1 MGTTLSGITV
11 VSGVVASGGV
21 IGNGNFEFVSAG
33 GIALH
38 TTIAGGGQQV
48 VNGGGSAVGDVV
60 SSGGEQ
66 SVQGGG
72 SALGSI
78 VTGGGD
84 LILSGGGI
92 ATGTVLQTGAELDL
106 QDLSYSTNGG
116 TATINPTTDVLS
128 VAIGGSSYTQQLAG
142 SYPNA
147 VLTLAYDQVVGGT
160 LVTVDQVACYAAGTR
175 LATPEGERDVAGLGA
190 GDAVLAWQD
199 GAWRAARVRWVGRLA
214 VDLAR
219 HPQPG
224 QAAPVR
230 IRAHAFADRVPAR
243 DLLVSPDHALWLD
256 GALFQAQ
263 ALCNGATIL
272 QEFPAR
278 IVYYHVEL
286 DRHALLCAEGLAAE
300 SYLDTGNRA
309 LFAGE
314 TGARAL
320 HPDLAAAG
328 GDVRR
333 CAALHLS
340 GPPVAAAHAGLVRR
354 AIACGHRLTDAPAL
368 RVLADGREVLSWQE
382 GETWRA
388 RMAAGT
394 RTVRLVSRS
403 FVPAW
408 FAEPDRRTLGVAV
421 AEVRLAGRRLP
432 MTSFAA
438 GWHAREGGWREGGW
452 RWTDGAATLHLPLTD
467 RPTLLTIRLT
477 GRGAR
482 YWAARPAAAGRERG
496 GTGWR
501 HAG

>member
-11 VSGVVASGGV
+11 VSGVVASGGT

-48 VNGGGSAVGDVV
+48 VNGGGSAVDNVV
-60 SSGGEQ
+60 ANGGEQ

-72 SALGSI
+72 IVIGST
-78 VTGGGD
+78 VSSGGD
-84 LILSGGGI
+84 LILSGGGV
-92 ATGTVLQTGAELDL
+92 ASATVLRPGAELDL
-106 QDLSYSTNGG
+106 QDLDYSVNGG
-116 TATINPTTDVLS
+116 TATINPSTDVLS
-128 VAIGGSSYTQQLAG
+128 VAIGSATYTQQLSG

-147 VLTLAYDQVVGGT
+147 VLSLAYDGITNGT

-175 LATPEGERDVAGLGA
+175 LATPAGERDVAALRA

-199 GAWRAARVRWVGRLA
+199 GAWRAARVRWAGHVA

-219 HPQPG
+219 HERPS

-230 IRAHAFADRVPAR
+230 IRAHAIAEGVPAR
-243 DLLVSPDHALWLD
+243 DLLVSPDHAIWLD

-263 ALCNGATIL
+263 ALCNGATIV

-278 IVYYHVEL
+278 IVYHHVEL

-314 TGARAL
+314 AGTRRL
-320 HPDLAAAG
+320 HADLAAG
-328 GDVRR
+328 GSAAVWAAQA
-333 CAALHLS
+333 CAPLHLD
-340 GPPVAAAHAGLVRR
+340 GPAVAVAHARLLRR
-354 AIACGHRLTDAPAL
+354 AITCGHLLTADPAL
-368 RVLADGREVLSWQE
+368 RLLADGRDVLSMQT

-388 RMAAGT
+388 NVPAGT
-394 RTVRLVSRS
+394 RVVGVASRC
-403 FVPAW
+403 FVPGW
-408 FAEPDRRTLGVAV
+408 FAEPDRRRLGVAV
-421 AEVRLAGRRLP
+421 AGVRLAGRNLAR
-432 MTSFAA
+432 TAFAA
-438 GWHAREGGWREGGW
+438 GWHPAEDGW
-452 RWTDGAATLHLPLTD
+452 RWTDGAATLHLPATTRPATLTV
-467 RPTLLTIRLT
+467 RLT

-482 YWAARPAAAGRERG
+482 YWTAPRPAPAEREAADRAR
-496 GTGWR
+496 
-501 HAG
+501 AC